1 MVHIAHPDAKRPS
14 ATATIQKVATRD
26 AARTALVDAVDD
38 CLKGWSFGTEHDVPS
53 DFAAFFDRVYADSYM
68 DMFPI
73 SYSLLNTNGSAEKPW
88 AMEDVYADARAQFV
102 GRE

>member
-1 MVHIAHPDAKRPS
+1 MPA
-14 ATATIQKVATRD
+14 ATA
-26 AARTALVDAVDD
+26 AAAAAVLSPL
-38 CLKGWSFGTEHDVPS
+38 CTHKGSSARKQHDVPS
-53 DFAAFFDRVYADSYM
+53 DFAADSYM
-68 DMFPI
+68 VMFPI